1 MGVMQ
6 ALVSFVQDSK
16 DVPRCI
22 TAGKH
27 KFVFMAKEHVILV
40 AAARTNESILQVH
53 HQLQY
58 IYNQMISVLTFKQ
71 LERIFQ
77 QRRNYDLRRLLTGAE
92 KFFDNLMTMMESEPS
107 CILGAVSC
115 LQLETSMRDLISS
128 TIAQNAKLKVSCI
141 ALFSSFYVLW
151 CFYPLL

>member
-6 ALVSFVQDSK
+6 ALVSFVQDNK
-16 DVPRCI
+16 DIARCI
-22 TAGKH
+22 RAGQH

-40 AAARTNESILQVH
+40 AAANTNESIQQVY

-107 CILGAVSC
+107 CILGAVNC
-115 LQLETSMRDLISS
+115 LQLDTTMRDLISS
-128 TIAQNAKLKVSCI
+128 TIAQNAKMKVCTFN
-141 ALFSSFYVLW
+141 LRT
-151 CFYPLL
+151 LLI